1 MTQHA
6 GGLLMYKQNIMNRPF
21 DRKSEEIIFM
31 RFYDELLDAAVNNM
45 SSSLT
50 FKGLRMKIKSQ
61 VLTILCCLE
70 ATPSLL
76 TPAVNLESIFSDS
89 WL

>member
-1 MTQHA
+1 
-6 GGLLMYKQNIMNRPF
+6 MYKQNIMNRPF

-61 VLTILCCLE
+61 VLTILCCL
-70 ATPSLL
+70 AVTPSLL

>member
-1 MTQHA
+1 MTQHV
-6 GGLLMYKQNIMNRPF
+6 GGLLTYKQNIMNRPF

-45 SSSLT
+45 SSSLS

-61 VLTILCCLE
+61 VLTILCCLAE
-70 ATPSLL
+70 DSNTITFNPSSE
-76 TPAVNLESIFSDS
+76 P
-89 WL
+89 

>member
-1 MTQHA
+1 
-6 GGLLMYKQNIMNRPF
+6 MNRPF

-31 RFYDELLDAAVNNM
+31 RFYKELLDAAVNNM
-45 SSSLT
+45 SSSHG
-50 FKGLRMKIKSQ
+50 FKELRMKIKSQ
-61 VLTILCCLE
+61 VLTILCCLA

-76 TPAVNLESIFSDS
+76 TPTVNLESIFSDS

>member
-61 VLTILCCLE
+61 VLTILCCLAE
-70 ATPSLL
+70 DSNTITFNPSSE
-76 TPAVNLESIFSDS
+76 P
-89 WL
+89 